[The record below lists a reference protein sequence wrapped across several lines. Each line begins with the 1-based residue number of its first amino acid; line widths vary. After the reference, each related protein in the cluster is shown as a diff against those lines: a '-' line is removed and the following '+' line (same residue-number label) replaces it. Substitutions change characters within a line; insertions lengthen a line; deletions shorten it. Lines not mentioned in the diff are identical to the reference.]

1 MAVYGLRYRCK
12 CGFPCYSAGQE
23 QYHRD
28 GACLAIR
35 RMVSVMVA
43 RERCGHRDHTGLEV
57 DGMRLQRTVRPRPRP
72 RPHPTPADGYQ
83 CTCGAW
89 KNRWN
94 RCPVHRCAA

>member
-28 GACLAIR
+28 GACFAIR

-43 RERCGHRDHTGLEV
+43 RERCGRRDHTGLEV
-57 DGMRLQRTVRPRPRP
+57 DGMRLLRTAR
-72 RPHPTPADGYQ
+72 HTPADAYP

-89 KNRWN
+89 GN
-94 RCPVHRCAA
+94 RCRVHWCAA

>member
-1 MAVYGLRYRCK
+1 MAVCGLRYRCK

-43 RERCGHRDHTGLEV
+43 RERCGRRDHTGLEV
-57 DGMRLQRTVRPRPRP
+57 DGMRLLRTARPI
-72 RPHPTPADGYQ
+72 PADAYQ
-83 CTCGAW
+83 CTCGA
-89 KNRWN
+89 RGN